1 MLAHN
6 FPLPQA
12 CMMLHRDHYKVT
24 VTLEHGGDCVNL
36 LTSAFPQRFLEDDE
50 EEEEE
55 EVSEE
60 AEGGAA
66 AEKDV
71 TKEAVKK

>member
-1 MLAHN
+1 
-6 FPLPQA
+6 
-12 CMMLHRDHYKVT
+12 MMLHRDHYKVT
-24 VTLEHGGDCVNL
+24 VTLEHGGDCMNL

>member
-1 MLAHN
+1 
-6 FPLPQA
+6 
-12 CMMLHRDHYKVT
+12 MMLHRDHYKVT
-24 VTLEHGGDCVNL
+24 LEHGGYYVNL

-55 EVSEE
+55 LSEE
-60 AEGGAA
+60 AAVGAG

>member
-1 MLAHN
+1 
-6 FPLPQA
+6 
-12 CMMLHRDHYKVT
+12 MMLHRDHYK

-36 LTSAFPQRFLEDDE
+36 LICAFPQRFLEDE

-55 EVSEE
+55 ELLEE
-60 AEGGAA
+60 AAGGTV
-66 AEKDV
+66 AETDV

>member
-1 MLAHN
+1 
-6 FPLPQA
+6 
-12 CMMLHRDHYKVT
+12 MMLHRDHYKVT
-24 VTLEHGGDCVNL
+24 LEHGGYCVSL

-55 EVSEE
+55 LSEE
-60 AEGGAA
+60 AAVDAG

>member
-1 MLAHN
+1 
-6 FPLPQA
+6 
-12 CMMLHRDHYKVT
+12 MMLHRDHYK

-55 EVSEE
+55 VSEE
-60 AEGGAA
+60 AAGGAA